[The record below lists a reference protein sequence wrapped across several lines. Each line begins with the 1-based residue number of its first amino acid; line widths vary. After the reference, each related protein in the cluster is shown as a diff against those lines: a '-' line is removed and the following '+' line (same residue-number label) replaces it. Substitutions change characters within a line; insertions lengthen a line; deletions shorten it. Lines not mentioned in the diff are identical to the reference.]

1 MPFSCSRTCVV
12 VAVVV
17 LVGFVVA
24 ALACGRREAFDAG
37 ASDAV
42 DTVQT
47 TCASNT
53 LFTDYKF
60 IDPSNRTVCYPS
72 EVYKRTNRADAVPP
86 CASFRVQNRAVY
98 SDNVYFGKNTAVHP
112 LKRIV
117 FPNQDN
123 GETITL
129 KDVLLDPEV
138 QTRVNK
144 VFADQKQMSN
154 DTFRYH
160 KKMQEYKTNDIQKA
174 QDVVNNIKFV
184 PHKVS
189 TATQVI
195 SPPLPTPAPKSTIP
209 NFKPSPSLTAPKN
222 PLCTESMCDEYEEF
236 EYTTAS
242 YGVPDPSSLTSTQ
255 NPPPTPNSSQAM
267 RIKNVRIPPAPAPFS
282 C

>member
-1 MPFSCSRTCVV
+1 V

-42 DTVQT
+42 DKVRT

-53 LFTDYKF
+53 LYTDYTF
-60 IDPSNRTVCYPS
+60 IDPTDHTVCYPS
-72 EVYKRTNRADAVPP
+72 EVYKRTNRAEAVPP

-98 SDNVYFGKNTAVHP
+98 SDNVYFGEQAGKNP

-117 FPNQDN
+117 FPHQDD
-123 GETITL
+123 GTTTTL

-144 VFADQKQMSN
+144 VFAEQRQMSS
-154 DTFRYH
+154 DMFRYH
-160 KKMQEYKTNDIQKA
+160 KKMQEYKTNAIQKA
-174 QDVVNNIKFV
+174 QNRVNNITFV
-184 PHKVS
+184 PHNVS
-189 TATQVI
+189 TATQLI
-195 SPPLPTPAPKSTIP
+195 SPPLPTPSPKSTIP
-209 NFKPSPSLTAPKN
+209 DFNPSPSLTAPQN
-222 PLCTESMCDEYEEF
+222 PLCTEPLCDEYVEF
-236 EYTTAS
+236 KYTTDS
-242 YGVPDPSSLTSTQ
+242 YGVPDPSSLNSTQ
-255 NPPPTPNSSQAM
+255 IPPPTPDSSQAM
-267 RIKNVRIPPAPAPFS
+267 RITNVRIPPTPAPFT